1 MEVQFGQ
8 DRSLDDHNSFSP
20 EVQGN
25 DNLEVQSVE
34 ESNLQL
40 VAHGS
45 EDIAPSWIA
54 PFDSPQLRKL
64 LAAAILP

>member
-1 MEVQFGQ
+1 VEVWFGH
-8 DRSLDDHNSFSP
+8 DGSLDDHNSFSP
-20 EVQGN
+20 EVQAN
-25 DNLEVQSVE
+25 YNLEVQSAKE
-34 ESNLQL
+34 LDLQL

-54 PFDSPQLRKL
+54 PFDSPQLRNL